1 MRNAPHPHSLRHL
14 NNWSPVGAV
23 WGVQLEQPYSRKCVS
38 WGHMEIKSMEL
49 LLVYSMRSVL
59 AAKDVNCWL
68 PRVTAMPAVCG
79 RPSLA
84 PRWSSVPLELEA
96 KVNSLFLQL
105 ILVIVLLSPTKSKFF
120 LACTGA
126 VLRITWACQP
136 IRLHAWLL
144 RSPVTSFLSQ
154 EPKAQEKASSAHW
167 ENLGRA
173 LARWIQHPEAIQHCL
188 SIVFTQSVQF
198 SSNASNFLHF
208 RPNFSFFY
216 LIFLWTFVK
225 IFPLDSFVNFSNAIL
240 CFLTGLFS
248 QTYGLFGGGWGVVR
262 LSSVPREYTT
272 FSHCCKQNPN
282 KKQLKG
288 GRVYLSYCLRRS
300 SPI

>member
-1 MRNAPHPHSLRHL
+1 MVFCPSGARSQSELSL
-14 NNWSPVGAV
+14 
-23 WGVQLEQPYSRKCVS
+23 
-38 WGHMEIKSMEL
+38 
-49 LLVYSMRSVL
+49 
-59 AAKDVNCWL
+59 
-68 PRVTAMPAVCG
+68 
-79 RPSLA
+79 PSA
-84 PRWSSVPLELEA
+84 D
-96 KVNSLFLQL
+96 
-105 ILVIVLLSPTKSKFF
+105 LVIVFLSPPKSKSF
-120 LACTGA
+120 LSCVGA

-144 RSPVTSFLSQ
+144 RSLVTSFLSQ

-248 QTYGLFGGGWGVVR
+248 QTYGLFGGVGVLLDCHLFHVSTLLFLTAVSR
-262 LSSVPREYTT
+262 TLI
-272 FSHCCKQNPN
+272 
-282 KKQLKG
+282 
-288 GRVYLSYCLRRS
+288 RS
-300 SPI
+300 NSKEEGFICHIV